1 MTLTLNIPNDLSRDL
16 AAKFSNLEQTALEAL
31 AAEAY
36 EQEVLSLEQIRRL
49 LSLESVW
56 DAQAVLAR
64 HKVWPGTTV
73 EDVRADFVTLEKM
86 PALP

>member
-16 AAKFSNLEQTALEAL
+16 QAKFGDLEKTAMEAL

-36 EQEVLSLEQIRRL
+36 EGEVLSLEQVRRL
-49 LSLESVW
+49 LELPSRWE
-56 DAQAVLAR
+56 AQAVLAR

-73 EDVRADFVTLEKM
+73 EDVRSDCATLEIIA
-86 PALP
+86 PRR